1 LEYLEVRDEQSYVR
15 HIRGVKHRNVMK
27 ALEKR
32 NEEDKKEMRE
42 QINKFESSNV
52 KSSKEKGY
60 CNLCE
65 ATVYGPMAIHRG
77 KGFHRALKSFVHT
90 FCSFCAMEFKT
101 RTEYE
106 IHRFGPE
113 HIRSIT
119 VANMTKRVVTE
130 FDLAF
135 KKELEELKRL
145 NGKKGSN
152 SNKEETGNNSKKDL
166 PDLLDEV
173 KKDRDRRRRN
183 SKNDNKRD
191 ERKDEKKS
199 EKKEDK
205 DGNKK
210 KGDENAKKEDT
221 SDDDDIEEI
230 CVITKAQAKPQE
242 GKTKE
247 GKDQNQKSEAS
258 QTEPPKD
265 PKAELLENL
274 VIGDFDAYDETK
286 AVGEDYLRPVSG
298 FFCRVCKKLLLDAKE
313 SANHMK
319 SKPHWDNCVKARKGV
334 SAKRKAQEDIKTDN
348 SKQAKEA

>member
-1 LEYLEVRDEQSYVR
+1 MTRTNSNW
-15 HIRGVKHRNVMK
+15 IGF
-27 ALEKR
+27 
-32 NEEDKKEMRE
+32 DKYE
-42 QINKFESSNV
+42 IGNSDFCSTSSNAFNGF
-52 KSSKEKGY
+52 SK
-60 CNLCE
+60 NLN
-65 ATVYGPMAIHRG
+65 AIMIETFDKLG
-77 KGFHRALKSFVHT
+77 SQNMVLKKCF
-90 FCSFCAMEFKT
+90 
-101 RTEYE
+101 R
-106 IHRFGPE
+106 
-113 HIRSIT
+113 
-119 VANMTKRVVTE
+119 
-130 FDLAF
+130 
-135 KKELEELKRL
+135 RL

-274 VIGDFDAYDETK
+274 VI
-286 AVGEDYLRPVSG
+286 
-298 FFCRVCKKLLLDAKE
+298 KLSLF
-313 SANHMK
+313 S
-319 SKPHWDNCVKARKGV
+319 P
-334 SAKRKAQEDIKTDN
+334 
-348 SKQAKEA
+348 